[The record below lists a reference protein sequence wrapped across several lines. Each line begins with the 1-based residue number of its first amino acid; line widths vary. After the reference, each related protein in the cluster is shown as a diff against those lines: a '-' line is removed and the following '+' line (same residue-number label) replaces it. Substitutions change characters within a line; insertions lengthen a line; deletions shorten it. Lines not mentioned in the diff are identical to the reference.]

1 MTIEEV
7 SYNSENSVNSKSIST
22 RLLMSPRNLIALV
35 LILASLVCLYP
46 GLFQEML
53 TIKVSREFPIIGQM
67 TLYEATQSIVQT
79 IETLYL
85 DQNYV
90 VAGLI
95 LLFSVLV
102 PLIKVLLLLLVLFSR
117 NLGLNRA
124 VLGFVS
130 AITKWSMADVFVVG
144 VFIAYLS
151 TRSNESIE
159 ASLHGG
165 FYYFTAYCLLSILG
179 TQLVERPKPEE
190 TLS

>member
-1 MTIEEV
+1 
-7 SYNSENSVNSKSIST
+7 
-22 RLLMSPRNLIALV
+22 MSPRNLIALV

-53 TIKVSREFPIIGQM
+53 TIKVSREFPLIGQM

-179 TQLVERPKPEE
+179 TQLVERPNPQE

>member
-1 MTIEEV
+1 
-7 SYNSENSVNSKSIST
+7 
-22 RLLMSPRNLIALV
+22 MSPRNLIALF

-53 TIKVSREFPIIGQM
+53 TIKVSREFPLIGQM

-144 VFIAYLS
+144 RV
-151 TRSNESIE
+151 
-159 ASLHGG
+159 
-165 FYYFTAYCLLSILG
+165 YCLSIDP
-179 TQLVERPKPEE
+179 VKRVD
-190 TLS
+190 

>member
-46 GLFQEML
+46 GLFHEML
-53 TIKVSREFPIIGQM
+53 TIKVSREFPLIGQM

>member
-22 RLLMSPRNLIALV
+22 RLLMSPRNLIALF

-53 TIKVSREFPIIGQM
+53 TIKVSREFPLIGQM

-179 TQLVERPKPEE
+179 TQLVERPNPQE